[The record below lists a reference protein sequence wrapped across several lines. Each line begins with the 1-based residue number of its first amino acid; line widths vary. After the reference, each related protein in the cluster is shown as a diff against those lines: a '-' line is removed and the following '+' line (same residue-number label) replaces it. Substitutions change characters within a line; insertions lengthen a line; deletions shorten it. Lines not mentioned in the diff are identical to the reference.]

1 MAVSLKFM
9 GGDRDTPDGI
19 CGYTPSA
26 DSIADGLGRSCCWRE
41 TWSDERNDSN
51 YCVWHAPVTDKT
63 TDDFG
68 NEYLRER
75 TDWVERLDRAFL
87 RRAEIGAADFRN
99 TTLCNAY
106 MPLADLSG
114 SNFENT
120 VLYKANFGGSDLSDS
135 FMVNTEIINAMLGG
149 ADLSGTDLTNTT
161 IRLSDLERSDLTSA
175 DLHGAQITETALDGA
190 RMAGA
195 QIDGRTAMLD
205 HSDSIFKIRLCVY
218 DPRHD
223 VGKNGTDDGNTGGD
237 RVAEEETTD
246 KNNAPRAVKAISNDM
261 DTGLNQAA
269 NTYRTIENLASKNA
283 RPELQATCYVR
294 RQDIRRRQHAHA
306 AKTSESLRGTIS
318 NKARSA
324 FQWLSWA
331 TMKYGESP
339 WRVAYT
345 SLAVILLFGL
355 VYPILGGL
363 TVTTGAPTIG
373 AWQPIGQIPRSP
385 DFVGEVLLSLYFS
398 VVTFTTLGYGDI
410 QPSGTTAK
418 LLAGVESMVGAVL
431 IALLVAVLGRRLMR

>member
-1 MAVSLKFM
+1 
-9 GGDRDTPDGI
+9 
-19 CGYTPSA
+19 
-26 DSIADGLGRSCCWRE
+26 
-41 TWSDERNDSN
+41 
-51 YCVWHAPVTDKT
+51 
-63 TDDFG
+63 
-68 NEYLRER
+68 
-75 TDWVERLDRAFL
+75 
-87 RRAEIGAADFRN
+87 
-99 TTLCNAY
+99 

-135 FMVNTEIINAMLGG
+135 FMVDTELTNAMLGG
-149 ADLSGTDLTNTT
+149 ADLSSADLTNTS

-195 QIDGRTAMLD
+195 QIDGRTTMLD
-205 HSDSIFKIRLCVY
+205 DSESLFKIRLCVY

-223 VGKNGTDDGNTGGD
+223 EIKDETDDGNTGSEEG
-237 RVAEEETTD
+237 AEEAATD
-246 KNNAPRAVKAISNDM
+246 EDNHPRAVKAISEDM
-261 DTGLNQAA
+261 DTRLNQAA

-283 RPELQATCYVR
+283 RPSLQATCYVR
-294 RQDIRRRQHAHA
+294 RQDIRRMQHAHA
-306 AKTSESLRGTIS
+306 AKTSESLRGTIGS
-318 NKARSA
+318 RARCA

-339 WRVAYT
+339 WRVVYT

-355 VYPILGGL
+355 AYSTVGGL
-363 TVTTGAPTIG
+363 TVTTEAPTIG

-385 DFVGEVLLSLYFS
+385 GFVGEILLSLYFS
-398 VVTFTTLGYGDI
+398 VVTFTTVSYGDI
-410 QPSGTTAK
+410 QPSGVTSK